1 MAVSSSYQFALDFA
15 LSPEGRI
22 YIPFGDTRNQ
32 PWPQKD
38 IYAQCLDLGGNY
50 LWDPA
55 GVLLARAPGDQ
66 WAPLLTLTENGFIT
80 CFNDTRSGYD
90 DIYLQVVDSS
100 GTALLGYA
108 GAPLYI
114 NASDQDVYAV
124 LPDGQGGAV
133 AFWEN
138 WGVPEAVAYANHIMP
153 DGRLGY
159 PYKPQIVE
167 PVTQGTLRLV
177 FPGTVQ
183 YALPEAGRITLELY
197 DILGRRVSL
206 IEEGYRRAG
215 SHVVHFPD
223 QYLPSGIYMLHLTTP
238 NAHQTAKIVIM
249 R

>member
-1 MAVSSSYQFALDFA
+1 MSDGRGGLLFRNFNQVMRVDENAQVLWTQFMAVSSSYQFALDFA

-167 PVTQGTLRLV
+167 PVTPWNSTTFWAV
-177 FPGTVQ
+177 
-183 YALPEAGRITLELY
+183 
-197 DILGRRVSL
+197 
-206 IEEGYRRAG
+206 G
-215 SHVVHFPD
+215 S
-223 QYLPSGIYMLHLTTP
+223 
-238 NAHQTAKIVIM
+238 A
-249 R
+249 